1 MRLPDREGDKMS
13 SEEKP
18 QDQKSYH
25 NLIRQHS
32 EYKKVKAEKYQTDSK
47 DRLSKILKKKVI
59 TTMIGSLSSIEKHF
73 GFLWEGNPEE
83 LTDEQ
88 RTMYD
93 IYQKTRQEILDKG
106 NAQAKNIDAELSQYE
121 IKWLRYNTVLPI
133 KKEEDK

>member
-1 MRLPDREGDKMS
+1 MS

-73 GFLWEGNPEE
+73 GFLWEGNPEQ

-93 IYQKTRQEILDKG
+93 IYQKARQEILDKG

>member
-1 MRLPDREGDKMS
+1 MS
-13 SEEKP
+13 SEENP
-18 QDQKSYH
+18 QNESFH
-25 NLIRQHS
+25 NLIRQHA
-32 EYKKVKAEKYQTDSK
+32 EYKKVKAEKYQSDSK

-73 GFLWEGNPEE
+73 GFLWEGDPEN
-83 LTDEQ
+83 LNDEQ

-106 NAQAKNIDAELSQYE
+106 NAQAKNVDAELSQYE

-133 KKEEDK
+133 RKEEKK

>member
-1 MRLPDREGDKMS
+1 MSEDKS
-13 SEEKP
+13 

-25 NLIRQHS
+25 NLIRQHA

-73 GFLWEGNPEE
+73 GFLWEASPED

-106 NAQAKNIDAELSQYE
+106 NAQAKNIDAELAQYE
-121 IKWLRYNTVLPI
+121 IKWLRYNTVLPV
-133 KKEEDK
+133 KKEEQ